1 MRDFSVTQKIT
12 QFAKDRELV
21 SIAELRSAGF
31 ADMEVSRLTASGM
44 LERIGRGIYRCPDA
58 PLTEHFDLKVIF
70 YRKTNAVLALLSA
83 LRFHEIGTQAPREV
97 WLQIPAKDRVPAIS
111 WPQIRVI
118 RSRTAAAFTEGVV
131 LHELEGIQVP
141 VTTPAR
147 TVADCFKHRTQ
158 VGIDTCVEA
167 LREVLRSDRNVMP
180 ELTRHA
186 QMNRVF
192 QLMQPYMEAL
202 V

>member
-70 YRKTNAVLALLSA
+70 YRKTNG
-83 LRFHEIGTQAPREV
+83 FGTSECA
-97 WLQIPAKDRVPAIS
+97 S
-111 WPQIRVI
+111 F
-118 RSRTAAAFTEGVV
+118 S
-131 LHELEGIQVP
+131 
-141 VTTPAR
+141 
-147 TVADCFKHRTQ
+147 
-158 VGIDTCVEA
+158 
-167 LREVLRSDRNVMP
+167 
-180 ELTRHA
+180 
-186 QMNRVF
+186 
-192 QLMQPYMEAL
+192 
-202 V
+202 